1 MQGEIKVVA
10 GSSHPELAKSICAHL
25 GLAVA
30 RSHVVRFANENLM
43 VQIDENVREADVFVI
58 QTSCPP
64 VSDGILEL
72 LITIDALRHA
82 SAARVTAVI
91 PYFPYVRS
99 DKKDRPRISIA
110 ARLMADLLET
120 AGAKRVLTMDLHAP
134 QVQGFFHV
142 PTDHMNATAIL
153 CDHLAR
159 TRDLRDTVLVAG
171 DVGESKDVGRYAKR
185 LGLPIAIVDKRRTGD
200 DDRAVAVN
208 LIGEV
213 RGKDAILVDD
223 EVATGGTLIEAA
235 KSCLAHGARRV
246 DAVAV
251 HPVLSAN
258 AVQRIGESPIQ
269 SLIVTDSLPIPA
281 EKRPD
286 WVEVVSVAP
295 LLADA
300 IRAVHEGE
308 SVSELFR

>member
-10 GSSHPELAKSICAHL
+10 GSSHPELAKAICAHL
-25 GLAVA
+25 GLSVA
-30 RSHVVRFANENLM
+30 RSRVVRFANENLM

-72 LITIDALRHA
+72 LITLDALRHA
-82 SAARVTAVI
+82 SAARVTAVV

-120 AGAKRVLTMDLHAP
+120 AGAGRVLTLDLHAP

-142 PTDHMNATAIL
+142 PADHMQSTAL
-153 CDHLAR
+153 LSDHLAR

-185 LGLPIAIVDKRRTGD
+185 LHLPIAIVDKRRSGD
-200 DDRAVAVN
+200 DDRAVAVD
-208 LIGEV
+208 LIGDV

-235 KSCLAHGARRV
+235 RFCLERGARRV

-251 HPVLSAN
+251 HAVLSGN
-258 AVQRIGESPIQ
+258 AVERIEDSPIQ
-269 SLIVTDSLPIPA
+269 SLVVTDSIPIPPD
-281 EKRPD
+281 KRRE
-286 WVEVVSVAP
+286 WIEVVSVAP

>member
-30 RSHVVRFANENLM
+30 RSHVVRFANENMM

-120 AGAKRVLTMDLHAP
+120 AGAKRVLTLDLHAP

-159 TRDLRDTVLVAG
+159 TRDLKDTVLVAG

-208 LIGEV
+208 LIGDV

-251 HPVLSAN
+251 HAVLSST
-258 AVQRIGESPIQ
+258 AVARIGDSPIQ
-269 SLIVTDSLPIPA
+269 SLIVTDSIPIPA

-286 WVEVVSVAP
+286 WLEVVSVAP
-295 LLADA
+295 VLADA

>member
-142 PTDHMNATAIL
+142 PTDHMNATALL

-159 TRDLRDTVLVAG
+159 TRDLRETVLVAG

-185 LGLPIAIVDKRRTGD
+185 LGLPIAIVDKRRSGD

-208 LIGEV
+208 LIGDV
-213 RGKDAILVDD
+213 RGKDAILIDD

-258 AVQRIGESPIQ
+258 AVARIADSPIE
-269 SLIVTDSLPIPA
+269 SLVVSDSIPIPA

-286 WVEVVSVAP
+286 WLEVVSVAP
-295 LLADA
+295 ILADA

>member
-1 MQGEIKVVA
+1 M
-10 GSSHPELAKSICAHL
+10 
-25 GLAVA
+25 
-30 RSHVVRFANENLM
+30 HVE
-43 VQIDENVREADVFVI
+43 VRETVRDADVYLLQPTV
-58 QTSCPP
+58 PP
-64 VSDGILEL
+64 IEANL
-72 LITIDALRHA
+72 LQLLLLADACRRGGA
-82 SAARVTAVI
+82 TRVTAVV

-110 ARLMADLLET
+110 ARLMADLLEV
-120 AGAKRVLTMDLHAP
+120 AGAGRVLTLDLHAP

-142 PTDHMNATAIL
+142 PTDHMLSPGLLA
-153 CDHLAR
+153 DHLAR

-185 LGLPIAIVDKRRTGD
+185 LHLPIAIVDKRRTGD
-200 DDRAVAVN
+200 DDRAVAVD
-208 LIGEV
+208 LIGDV

-235 KSCLAHGARRV
+235 RFCLERGARRV

-251 HPVLSAN
+251 HAVLSGN
-258 AVQRIGESPIQ
+258 AVARIADSPIQ
-269 SLIVTDSLPIPA
+269 SLVVTDSIPIPP
-281 EKRPD
+281 EKRRE
-286 WVEVVSVAP
+286 WMEVVSVAP

>member
-1 MQGEIKVVA
+1 MQGDIKVVA

-142 PTDHMNATAIL
+142 PTDHMNATALL

-159 TRDLRDTVLVAG
+159 TRDLRETVLVAG

-208 LIGEV
+208 LIGDV

-251 HPVLSAN
+251 HAVLSGN
-258 AVQRIGESPIQ
+258 AVARIGDSPIQ
-269 SLIVTDSLPIPA
+269 SLVVSDSIPIPA

-286 WVEVVSVAP
+286 WLEIVSVAP
-295 LLADA
+295 ILADA

>member
-43 VQIDENVREADVFVI
+43 VQIDENVREADVYVI

>member
-25 GLAVA
+25 GLSVA

-43 VQIDENVREADVFVI
+43 VQIDENVREADVYVI

-159 TRDLRDTVLVAG
+159 TRDLRDAVLVAG

-208 LIGEV
+208 LIGDV

>member
-10 GSSHPELAKSICAHL
+10 GSSHPALARDLCKHLGIELAPS
-25 GLAVA
+25 
-30 RSHVVRFANENLM
+30 RVVRFANDNLM
-43 VQIDENVREADVFVI
+43 VQIDDNVREADVFVV

-72 LITIDALRHA
+72 LLTIDALRHA
-82 SAARVTAVI
+82 SAARVTAVV

-120 AGAKRVLTMDLHAP
+120 AGAGRVLTLDLHAP

-142 PTDHMNATAIL
+142 PTDHLLGAAL
-153 CDHLAR
+153 LSDHLAR
-159 TRDLRDTVLVAG
+159 TRDLSNTVLVAG
-171 DVGESKDVGRYAKR
+171 DVGESKDVGRYARR
-185 LGLPIAIVDKRRTGD
+185 LRLPIAIVDKRRSGD

-208 LIGEV
+208 LI
-213 RGKDAILVDD
+213 DD
-223 EVATGGTLIEAA
+223 EIATGGTLLEAA
-235 KSCLAHGARRV
+235 RACLDHGARRV

-251 HPVLSAN
+251 HPVLSGN
-258 AVQRIGESPIQ
+258 AVDRLGDSPIR
-269 SLIVTDSLPIPA
+269 SLLVTDSIPLPP
-281 EKRPD
+281 ERRRD
-286 WVEVVSVAP
+286 WIEVVSVAP
-295 LLADA
+295 LLGDA
-300 IRAVHEGE
+300 IRAIHEGT

>member
-10 GSSHPELAKSICAHL
+10 GSSHPELTKSICAHL

-43 VQIDENVREADVFVI
+43 VQIDENVREADVYVI

-159 TRDLRDTVLVAG
+159 TRDLRDAVLVAG

>member
-1 MQGEIKVVA
+1 MHGEIKVVA
-10 GSSHPELAKSICAHL
+10 GSSHPGLARDLCKHLGIELAPS
-25 GLAVA
+25 
-30 RSHVVRFANENLM
+30 RVVRFANENMM
-43 VQIDENVREADVFVI
+43 VQIDDNVREADVFVV

-72 LITIDALRHA
+72 LLTIDALHHA
-82 SAARVTAVI
+82 SAARVTAVV

-120 AGAKRVLTMDLHAP
+120 AGASRVLTLDLHAP

-142 PTDHMNATAIL
+142 PTDHLLSTAL
-153 CDHLAR
+153 LADHLAR
-159 TRDLRDTVLVAG
+159 TRDLSNAVLVAG
-171 DVGESKDVGRYAKR
+171 DVGESKDVGRYARR
-185 LGLPIAIVDKRRTGD
+185 LRLPIAIVDKRRTGD

-213 RGKDAILVDD
+213 EGKDAILLDD
-223 EVATGGTLIEAA
+223 EIATGGTLLEAA
-235 KSCLAHGARRV
+235 RACLEHGARRV

-251 HPVLSAN
+251 HPVLSGS
-258 AVQRIGESPIQ
+258 AVDRLGDSPIG
-269 SLIVTDSLPIPA
+269 SLLVTDSIPLPP
-281 EKRPD
+281 EKRRD
-286 WVEVVSVAP
+286 WIEVVSVAP

-300 IRAVHEGE
+300 IRAIHEGT
-308 SVSELFR
+308 SVSDLFR

>member
-1 MQGEIKVVA
+1 MHGEIKVVA

-30 RSHVVRFANENLM
+30 RSRVVRFANENLM

-64 VSDGILEL
+64 VSDGVLEL
-72 LITIDALRHA
+72 LLTLDALRHA
-82 SAARVTAVI
+82 SAARVTAVV

-110 ARLMADLLET
+110 ARLMADLLEA
-120 AGAKRVLTMDLHAP
+120 AGASRVMTLDLHAP

-142 PTDHMNATAIL
+142 PTDHMLATALL

-159 TRDLRDTVLVAG
+159 TRDLKSTVLVAG

-185 LGLPIAIVDKRRTGD
+185 LHLPIAIVDKRRTGD
-200 DDRAVAVN
+200 DDRATAVN
-208 LIGEV
+208 LIGDVE
-213 RGKDAILVDD
+213 GKDAILVDD

-235 KSCLAHGARRV
+235 RCCLERGARRV

-251 HPVLSAN
+251 HPGLSGN
-258 AVQRIGESPIQ
+258 AVQRIGDSPIQ
-269 SLIVTDSLPIPA
+269 SLVVTDSIPIPP
-281 EKRPD
+281 EKRRD
-286 WVEVVSVAP
+286 WLEVVSVAP

>member
-1 MQGEIKVVA
+1 VQGEIKVVA
-10 GSSHPELAKSICAHL
+10 GSSHPELAKAICAHL

-43 VQIDENVREADVFVI
+43 VQIDENVREADVYVI

-269 SLIVTDSLPIPA
+269 SLIVTDSMPIPP

-286 WVEVVSVAP
+286 WLEVVSVAP

>member
-1 MQGEIKVVA
+1 VQGEIKVVA

-142 PTDHMNATAIL
+142 PTDHMNATALL

-159 TRDLRDTVLVAG
+159 TRDLRETVLVAG

-208 LIGEV
+208 LIGDV

-251 HPVLSAN
+251 HAVLSAN
-258 AVQRIGESPIQ
+258 AVTRIGDSPIQ
-269 SLIVTDSLPIPA
+269 SLVVSDSIPIPA

-286 WVEVVSVAP
+286 WLEIVSVAP
-295 LLADA
+295 ILADA

>member
-1 MQGEIKVVA
+1 VQGEIKVIA

-142 PTDHMNATAIL
+142 PTDHMNATALL

-159 TRDLRDTVLVAG
+159 TRDLRETVLVAG

-208 LIGEV
+208 LIGDV

-251 HPVLSAN
+251 HAVLSGN
-258 AVQRIGESPIQ
+258 AVARIGDSPIQ
-269 SLIVTDSLPIPA
+269 SLVVSDSIPIPA

-286 WVEVVSVAP
+286 WLEIVSVAP
-295 LLADA
+295 ILADA

>member
-1 MQGEIKVVA
+1 MQGDIKVVA

-25 GLAVA
+25 GLSVA
-30 RSHVVRFANENLM
+30 RSRLVRFANENMM

-58 QTSCPP
+58 QTSCSP

-72 LITIDALRHA
+72 LITLDALRHA
-82 SAARVTAVI
+82 SAARVTAVV

-110 ARLMADLLET
+110 ARLMADLLEV
-120 AGAKRVLTMDLHAP
+120 AGAGRVLTLDLHAP

-142 PTDHMNATAIL
+142 PTDHMQSTAL
-153 CDHLAR
+153 LSDHLAR

-185 LGLPIAIVDKRRTGD
+185 LHLPIAIVDKRRSND
-200 DDRAVAVN
+200 DDRAAAVD
-208 LIGEV
+208 LIGDV

-235 KSCLAHGARRV
+235 RFCLERGARRV

-251 HPVLSAN
+251 HPVLSGN
-258 AVQRIGESPIQ
+258 AVERIQDSPIQ
-269 SLIVTDSLPIPA
+269 SLVVTDSIPIPPD
-281 EKRPD
+281 KRRE
-286 WVEVVSVAP
+286 WIEVVSVAP

>member
-1 MQGEIKVVA
+1 
-10 GSSHPELAKSICAHL
+10 
-25 GLAVA
+25 
-30 RSHVVRFANENLM
+30 
-43 VQIDENVREADVFVI
+43 
-58 QTSCPP
+58 
-64 VSDGILEL
+64 
-72 LITIDALRHA
+72 
-82 SAARVTAVI
+82 
-91 PYFPYVRS
+91 PYVRS

-142 PTDHMNATAIL
+142 PTDHMNATALL

-159 TRDLRDTVLVAG
+159 TRDLRETVLVAG

-208 LIGEV
+208 LIGDV

-251 HPVLSAN
+251 HAVLSGN
-258 AVQRIGESPIQ
+258 AVTRIGDSPIQ
-269 SLIVTDSLPIPA
+269 SLVVSDSIPIPA

-286 WVEVVSVAP
+286 WLEIVSVAP
-295 LLADA
+295 ILADA

>member
-43 VQIDENVREADVFVI
+43 VQIDENVREADVYVI

-120 AGAKRVLTMDLHAP
+120 A
-134 QVQGFFHV
+134 
-142 PTDHMNATAIL
+142 

>member
-1 MQGEIKVVA
+1 VVA

-43 VQIDENVREADVFVI
+43 VQIDENVREADVYVI

>member
-43 VQIDENVREADVFVI
+43 VQIDENVREADVYVI

-159 TRDLRDTVLVAG
+159 TRDLRDAVLVAG

-269 SLIVTDSLPIPA
+269 TLIVTDSLPIPA